1 MCCDPKGGRGKH
13 GVLGPGAFC
22 CPPKFFLRRF
32 VSCREKHEHLE
43 EYKSHLEKELD
54 GVKERIQELKE
65 E

>member
-1 MCCDPKGGRGKH
+1 MCCDPKEGRGVH
-13 GVLGPGAFC
+13 GVMGPGAFC

-32 VSCREKHEHLE
+32 VSSREKREHLE
-43 EYKSHLEKELD
+43 EYKSHLENELN

>member
-1 MCCDPKGGRGKH
+1 MCKDPKGGRGMH

-32 VSCREKHEHLE
+32 VSSREKREHLE